1 LRAVGPDTASYRYAL
16 RLRGIDL
23 GPTLFPT
30 RGLTGEEME
39 KLSRGLEPL
48 QRLAEEIG
56 RYG

>member
-1 LRAVGPDTASYRYAL
+1 VGPDTASYRYAL

-48 QRLAEEIG
+48 QRLAEEIRRHG
-56 RYG
+56 